1 MLYTK
6 KVVKSVRTV
15 VVPSVAKIEENQMKL
30 VKAYATWCQPCKGL
44 TTLLNEIDHPLVEKM
59 EELDV
64 DVQIPLARKYGIRT
78 VPTLLLVDENGEVV
92 ERLVGSQNK
101 DRILNFLG

>member
-1 MLYTK
+1 
-6 KVVKSVRTV
+6 
-15 VVPSVAKIEENQMKL
+15 MKL

-44 TTLLNEIDHPLVEKM
+44 TVTLNEIDHPLVEKM

-64 DVQIPLARKYGIRT
+64 DVQIPRAQKYGIRS
-78 VPTLLLVDENGEVV
+78 VPTLLLIDENDEVMG
-92 ERLVGSQNK
+92 RLVGSQSK

>member
-1 MLYTK
+1 
-6 KVVKSVRTV
+6 
-15 VVPSVAKIEENQMKL
+15 MKL

-44 TTLLNEIDHPLVEKM
+44 TVTLNEIDHPLVEKM

-64 DVQIPLARKYGIRT
+64 DVQIPLARKYGIRS